1 MTLRHLRI
9 FVAVAEQGT
18 MHAAARALF
27 LSQPAISQAVKELEA
42 HYGGLL
48 FERYGRRLV
57 EEERSWR
64 GEERE
69 LLAPL
74 GELLGRYDGP
84 AQRDGVAA
92 VRARLEE
99 LADRAQADCRRQ
111 GRVYRALGLSGGA
124 FLVILLL

>member
-1 MTLRHLRI
+1 M
-9 FVAVAEQGT
+9 A
-18 MHAAARALF
+18 
-27 LSQPAISQAVKELEA
+27 
-42 HYGGLL
+42 GLL
-48 FERYGRRLV
+48 SRLRKKPSEVRCSALVVAAGSARRMEGIDKV
-57 EEERSWR
+57 
-64 GEERE
+64 
-69 LLAPL
+69 LAPL